1 MVASMAAGNET
12 YFYISLWWTL
22 GLGLLMASWGSW
34 RASRGDFARSRL
46 AGTSAGLLLGFLL
59 LFLAYP
65 LLRAAL
71 TLGQDEFGK
80 LVPGLAWDRLSDSRI
95 WSLNCLVSLQACGTA
110 WNSLLLGLISGFTTS
125 LLGTVLA
132 FTSER
137 VLPAFRKPLGLF
149 AILPMLMPPF
159 VVGLGLVMLFGR
171 AGVINNWLEES
182 FAWSMGR
189 WLYGLEGLVLAQ
201 IFSFTPIAYLM
212 MRGVVQNLNPALDE
226 AAQSLG
232 ASRMR
237 ILRTVTLPMLLPG
250 FSNACIVGFIES
262 IADFGNPLIL
272 AGSYNVLATDIF
284 FSVVGAQLD
293 FGRACAQALVLAAFA
308 MTAIAIQSFF
318 LSESRHVSISGKSDA
333 SQAMR
338 LPAPVS
344 FSLAS
349 LSVLWIMLLIAVYS
363 FAFAGGFVTTWGRDY
378 SPSLEH
384 LMRGFAIEQDQS
396 NWLLSGP
403 AWDSLLTTL
412 KLALIA
418 APVSALIALLM
429 AYWMS
434 RLQFVGRSLMNSLSV
449 LAFAIPGTVI
459 GVSYILAFNVPP
471 FELTGTG
478 LLIVICLVVRV
489 LPVSIRSQSAVI
501 QQIDRSLDEAS
512 MTLGASL
519 LQTLAKVIWPL
530 IRPAMVAALL
540 YGFVR
545 AMTTESAVIFLVN
558 AEYELATTWIIG
570 RIGQGDYGLA
580 LAYCS
585 VLTLIM
591 TAVAFAVQALL
602 GDRRQIRRQEMAANR

>member
-1 MVASMAAGNET
+1 MAAGNET
-12 YFYISLWWTL
+12 YFYISLCWTL
-22 GLGLLMASWGSW
+22 GLGLLMAFWGSW

-46 AGTSAGLLLGFLL
+46 AGSSAGLLLGFLL

-80 LVPGLAWDRLSDSRI
+80 LVPGLAWERLSDSRI
-95 WSLNCLVSLQACGTA
+95 WSLNCLVSQQVCGTA
-110 WNSLLLGLISGFTTS
+110 WHSLLLGLISGLTTS

-232 ASRMR
+232 ASRLR

-308 MTAIAIQSFF
+308 MTAIA
-318 LSESRHVSISGKSDA
+318 
-333 SQAMR
+333 
-338 LPAPVS
+338 
-344 FSLAS
+344 
-349 LSVLWIMLLIAVYS
+349 
-363 FAFAGGFVTTWGRDY
+363 
-378 SPSLEH
+378 
-384 LMRGFAIEQDQS
+384 
-396 NWLLSGP
+396 
-403 AWDSLLTTL
+403 
-412 KLALIA
+412 
-418 APVSALIALLM
+418 
-429 AYWMS
+429 
-434 RLQFVGRSLMNSLSV
+434 
-449 LAFAIPGTVI
+449 
-459 GVSYILAFNVPP
+459 
-471 FELTGTG
+471 
-478 LLIVICLVVRV
+478 
-489 LPVSIRSQSAVI
+489 
-501 QQIDRSLDEAS
+501 
-512 MTLGASL
+512 
-519 LQTLAKVIWPL
+519 
-530 IRPAMVAALL
+530 
-540 YGFVR
+540 
-545 AMTTESAVIFLVN
+545 
-558 AEYELATTWIIG
+558 
-570 RIGQGDYGLA
+570 
-580 LAYCS
+580 
-585 VLTLIM
+585 
-591 TAVAFAVQALL
+591 
-602 GDRRQIRRQEMAANR
+602 